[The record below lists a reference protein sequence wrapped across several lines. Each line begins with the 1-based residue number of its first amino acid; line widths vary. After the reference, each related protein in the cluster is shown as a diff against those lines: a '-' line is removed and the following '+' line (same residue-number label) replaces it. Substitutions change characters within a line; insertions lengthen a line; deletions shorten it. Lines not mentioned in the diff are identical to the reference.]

1 MKIVVAGAGIGGLA
15 AALALARDGHEVEVA
30 ERAPELTEVGAG
42 LQLSPNAMK
51 VLRALGLADAIE
63 ARASKPEA
71 LEMRLGKSGLTIFSI
86 PMGDAAVK
94 RYGAPYLH
102 VHRADLQSVL
112 RDAAQGAGVKLRL
125 GAGVSA
131 HLREADGVRLGLDSG
146 EIFSADMLIGADGVR
161 SDTRTRMLG
170 PDHPRFTGCT
180 AWRFVVPASV
190 APDLPN
196 RAIVWAGRGRHA
208 VTYRLRGGALINFVG
223 VVETGEW
230 RDESWMQP
238 GDKAELLRDFGNW
251 AEPVRAVIEAAQTC
265 HRWALFDRDP
275 LPQWSDGPVVLL
287 GDACHAMPPFQAQG
301 AAMALED
308 AWVLARCMRDQ
319 KPDLAT
325 ALRRYESM
333 RKPRAAKVLAS
344 ARANKDIFHRSNPL
358 TQFGSYA
365 PMKAASI
372 LLPGFVRSRQDWIYG
387 HDVTK
392 GEAAAAPPPAAASGA

>member
-15 AALALARDGHEVEVA
+15 ASLALARDGHAVEA
-30 ERAPELTEVGAG
+30 IERAPELAEVGAG
-42 LQLSPNAMK
+42 LQLSPNAVK
-51 VLRALGLADAIE
+51 VLRALGVADAIE
-63 ARASKPEA
+63 AAASKPEA
-71 LEMRLGKSGLTIFSI
+71 LEMRLGRSGLTIFSI
-86 PMGDAAVK
+86 PMGETAVK

-112 RDAAQGAGVKLRL
+112 RAAAESAGVKLRL
-125 GAGVSA
+125 GASVSA
-131 HLREADGVRLGLDSG
+131 HVRAAGGVRLGLDTG
-146 EIFSADMLIGADGVR
+146 EITQADMLVAADGIR
-161 SDTRTRMLG
+161 SDARTRMLG
-170 PDHPRFTGCT
+170 PDHPRFTGCV
-180 AWRFVVPASV
+180 AWRLVVPASV

-223 VVETGEW
+223 VVQEKDW
-230 RDESWMQP
+230 RQESWSET
-238 GDKAELLRDFGNW
+238 GDKADLLRAFDGW
-251 AEPVRAVIEAAQTC
+251 TAPVHAVIEAADVC

-275 LPQWSDGPVVLL
+275 LPHWSDGPVVLL

-301 AAMALED
+301 AAMAIED
-308 AWVLARCMRDQ
+308 AWVLARCIREQ
-319 KPDLAT
+319 KADLIT
-325 ALRRYESM
+325 ALRRYESI
-333 RKPRAAKVLAS
+333 RKPRTTKVLAS

-358 TQFGSYA
+358 TQLGSYA

-392 GEAAAAPPPAAASGA
+392 GDPLAAASRA